1 MDAVMPVTKIAA
13 FHIALLGLGHATV
26 PSGSTLTQ
34 I

>member
-1 MDAVMPVTKIAA
+1 MDPVMPVSKMAA
-13 FHIALLGLGHATV
+13 FHIASLGLGHATV